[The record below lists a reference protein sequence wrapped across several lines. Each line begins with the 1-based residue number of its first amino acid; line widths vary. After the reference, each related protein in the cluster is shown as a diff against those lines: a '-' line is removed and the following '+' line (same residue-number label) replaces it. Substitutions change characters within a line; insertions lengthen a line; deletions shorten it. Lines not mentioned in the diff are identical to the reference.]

1 MTDGQDAVAELAVEE
16 GRVVWRLRGELP
28 VVARA
33 TVDGQ
38 GITLAAERDTGGGV
52 LLVVEAEGPFD
63 LEVETEFTTFVEQV
77 PAGRTRYLLT
87 YLDRT
92 DVRQV

>member
-1 MTDGQDAVAELAVEE
+1 MADGKEAELLVDE
-16 GRVVWRLRGELP
+16 GRVVWRLGGELP

-33 TVDGQ
+33 NLDGRV
-38 GITLAAERDTGGGV
+38 ITLRAEREMGGGIAV
-52 LLVVEAEGPFD
+52 EVEAERAFE
-63 LEVETEFTTFVEQV
+63 LEMETEFTTFVEQV

>member
-1 MTDGQDAVAELAVEE
+1 MSASKDADVEVVPDE
-16 GRVVWRLRGELP
+16 GRVTWRLRGELP
-28 VVARA
+28 AVARA
-33 TVDGQ
+33 GWDGQ
-38 GITLAAERDTGGGV
+38 LITLAAERDTGGGIV
-52 LLVVEAEGPFD
+52 VVVEAERAFE
-63 LEVETEFTTFVEQV
+63 LEMETEFTTFVEQV

>member
-1 MTDGQDAVAELAVEE
+1 MDDTDAVAQLVVED
-16 GRVVWRLRGELP
+16 GRVVWRLRGKLP
-28 VVARA
+28 VAARV
-33 TVDGQ
+33 TLDGQ
-38 GITLAAERDTGGGV
+38 LITLRAERDTGGGI
-52 LLVVEAEGPFD
+52 VVTVVAEEAFD